1 MKRCVIVADLHAGH
15 RAGLTA
21 PDWHGSGMGRK
32 KERRYWERIQ
42 KDLYAG
48 YMTIVDR
55 IGPPIDLLISN
66 GDCIDG
72 RGERNGG
79 TELTTNKRREQCE
92 MAIELLK
99 VWEPRQA
106 VFLAGSPYHTGH
118 LEDWEEMIAR
128 AFDAELESHACVEI
142 KSENVVIDVK
152 HKIGRSTIPHGRGT
166 AALREKLWNALQ
178 AVRGEA
184 PLADM
189 IVRSHVHYFIEIQ
202 DADGIAMITPG
213 LQAARSHYGERE
225 VSGVVDWG
233 LIFFQAEGG
242 KIETSGSEYV
252 KKIEANKMRVVT
264 V

>member
-1 MKRCVIVADLHAGH
+1 MIVSDLHAGH

-32 KERRYWERIQ
+32 KERRYWERLQ
-42 KDLYAG
+42 KDLCG
-48 YMTIVDR
+48 EYMTIVDQ
-55 IGPPIDLLISN
+55 IGPPIDLLIAN

-79 TELTTNKRREQCE
+79 TELTTNRVQEQCE

-99 VWEPRQA
+99 PWEPRKA
-106 VFLAGSPYHTGH
+106 VFLAGTSYHTGK
-118 LEDWEEMIAR
+118 LEDYEESIAQ
-128 AFDAELESHACVEI
+128 AFDAELKSHACIEI
-142 KSENVVIDVK
+142 KSENVVIDAK
-152 HKIGRSTIPHGRGT
+152 HKIGRSTIPHGRAT

-178 AVRGEA
+178 AIRGET

-189 IVRSHVHYFIEIQ
+189 VVRSHVHYYIEIN

-225 VSGVVDWG
+225 VSGTVDWG
-233 LIFFQAEGG
+233 LIYFEADGG
-242 KIETSGSEYV
+242 EIKTSGRKYV